1 VRNRR
6 GLNRIGMLAIA
17 LIIALGAVGVTYSAW
32 TDEVYITGY
41 LTTSDI
47 NTTLEC
53 GTCSPESGTTYIA
66 CTPATNPT
74 KLNISVANAQLGTDY
89 YCAFNVSNAV
99 NSFDVT
105 VSSLSL
111 SGSYPEVTADIED
124 LTVGHVISH
133 GTSVTGNVHIQ
144 LTDNDSEGDTLLYTL
159 TVIVH

>member
-6 GLNRIGMLAIA
+6 GLNRIGILAIA

-41 LTTSDI
+41 LTTSNI
-47 NTTLEC
+47 NTALEC
-53 GTCSPESGTTYIA
+53 GDCSPDSGDSYIA
-66 CTPATNPT
+66 CTPATNLT
-74 KLNISVANAQLGTDY
+74 KLNISVTDAQFGTDY
-89 YCAFNVSNAV
+89 NCEFTVINAV

-105 VSSLSL
+105 VTGLSL

-124 LTVGHVISH
+124 LTVGAVISQDS
-133 GTSVTGNVHIQ
+133 SVTGNVHIQ
-144 LTDNDSEGDTLLYTL
+144 LTDHDSEGDDLLYTL